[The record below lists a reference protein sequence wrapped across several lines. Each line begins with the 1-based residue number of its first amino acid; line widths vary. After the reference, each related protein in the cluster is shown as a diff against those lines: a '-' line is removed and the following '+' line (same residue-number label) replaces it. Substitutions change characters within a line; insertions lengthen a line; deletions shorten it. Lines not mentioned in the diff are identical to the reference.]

1 MKICYGWLKELVD
14 FDWDAEELAHRL
26 TMSGTECYVT
36 GPLFPNFTG
45 VIVGKVVSCEPVD
58 SSDKLTLC
66 EVDTGSSAMTSICG
80 APNVRPGL
88 KVAFAGPGAEL
99 PDRIKVEVAER
110 VGHKSEGMICSE
122 SELGLS
128 EDHSGV
134 IELDNTVK
142 VGSNLRQALDLDD
155 WLIEFDLTP
164 NRPDCLSAIGI
175 AREIAVLAGTK
186 VCHPPIEL
194 NEISDLAADAVEID
208 IEDPE
213 LCPRYMGRVI
223 KNVKIAPTPWWIK
236 KYLYSTGVRSI
247 NNIVDIT
254 NFVLMEYGHP
264 LHAFDYDLFSAPKV
278 LVRSA
283 RAGEKFR
290 TLDDVERTLEE
301 GMIMITDSKK
311 NVALGGI
318 MGGLDSEVTEESS
331 NVLLESAYFHPTAI
345 RRTSKKLGIQSESQV
360 RFEKGADPQCVP
372 RACDRA
378 ASLIQEY
385 AGGKVLTG
393 QVDCYPKEINPV
405 KISLRPG
412 RVNEILDTD
421 ISVPEMIDILS
432 GLKFAVQP
440 GKELGVTVPT
450 FRPDVTREID
460 LVEEVARIY
469 GVGKIKSSESAAGSL
484 VTPERPEERF
494 YRVLRAL
501 LVSQGMVEALTN
513 TMIDPAKDKVVS
525 GLDNHIKVLN
535 PVSVELSVLRQNFLH
550 SFLHIIAYNLN
561 RKKSDIPFFEIGK
574 VFIPK
579 EGDPRPCEPARL
591 AIAFCG
597 EEADLRWDR
606 PPEKYDFFNLKGVL
620 EILADDLGLG
630 GLILTPK
637 EYPFFEKGKS
647 FDVRLGEADCG
658 FCGVVS
664 QSALDAYDIELPV
677 YFAELD
683 LDMLI
688 ESFSEERVVKAV
700 PRYPSSVRDIALI
713 VDEAMLARQLSEVI
727 EEHGGDILE
736 SISLFDVY
744 AGKQVPAGKKS
755 LAFSIEYRSIRKTL
769 TDEEIDRV
777 HNAIVKALGEKCG
790 AELRT

>member
-1 MKICYGWLKELVD
+1 MKLCYGWLKELVD

-26 TMSGTECYVT
+26 TMSGTECNVT
-36 GPLFPNFTG
+36 GPLFPDFTG
-45 VIVGKVVSCEPVD
+45 VTVGKVVSCEPVE
-58 SSDKLTLC
+58 SSDKLFLC

-99 PDRIKVEVAER
+99 PGGIKVEIAER
-110 VGHKSEGMICSE
+110 MGHKSEGMICSE

-134 IELDNTVK
+134 LELENTVK
-142 VGSNLRQALDLDD
+142 VGSNLREALDLDD

-164 NRPDCLSAIGI
+164 NRPDCLSSIGI

-186 VCHPPIEL
+186 VCHPSIEL
-194 NEISDLAADAVEID
+194 NEISDLAENAVEID

-223 KNVKIAPTPWWIK
+223 RNVKIGRTPWWMK

-264 LHAFDYDLFSAPKV
+264 LHAFDYDLFSAPRV

-283 RAGEKFR
+283 KSGEKFK

-318 MGGLDSEVTEESS
+318 MGGLESEVTEKSS

-360 RFEKGADPQCVP
+360 RFEKGADPECVP

-393 QVDCYPKEINPV
+393 QVDCYPKEIHPV

-421 ISVPEMIDILS
+421 ISAPEMIDILTA
-432 GLKFAVQP
+432 LEFTVQP
-440 GKELGVTVPT
+440 GKELGVAVPT

-469 GVGKIKSSESAAGSL
+469 GVDKIKSSESAAGSL
-484 VTPERPEERF
+484 VTTERPEERF

-513 TMIDPAKDKVVS
+513 TMIDPARDKAVS

-561 RKKSDIPFFEIGK
+561 RKKSDISFFEIGK

-579 EGDPRPCEPARL
+579 DGDPRPYEPTKL

-606 PPEKYDFFNLKGVL
+606 APEKYDFFNLKGVL

-630 GLILTPK
+630 SLKLTLK
-637 EYPFFEKGKS
+637 DYRFFETGKS
-647 FDVRLGEADCG
+647 FDIRLGEAACG

-664 QSALDAYDIELPV
+664 KMALDAYDIELPV

-683 LDMLI
+683 LDLLI
-688 ESFSEERVVKAV
+688 GNFSEERVVRAV
-700 PRYPSSVRDIALI
+700 PRYPSSVRDIAVI
-713 VDEAMLARQLSEVI
+713 VDEAILARQLSEVI

-755 LAFSIEYRSIRKTL
+755 LAFSIEYRSREKTL

-777 HNAIVKALGEKCG
+777 HNSIVKALGDKYG